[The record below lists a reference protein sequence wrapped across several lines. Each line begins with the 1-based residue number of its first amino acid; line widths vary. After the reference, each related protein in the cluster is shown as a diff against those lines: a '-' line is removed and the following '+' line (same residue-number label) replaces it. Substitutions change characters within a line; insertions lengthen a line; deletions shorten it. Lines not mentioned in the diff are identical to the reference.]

1 MEKRKTRRIR
11 KRVMLKID
19 GKSAI
24 LVDISRTGIRYSTA
38 NPPKIRSVS
47 IALRFDERSFNLK
60 GSIRWVKR
68 KVALQKLYD
77 VGASLDDIPELYS
90 QFIDELKA

>member
-1 MEKRKTRRIR
+1 MEKRKTRRIK

-19 GKSAI
+19 DKSAI

-38 NPPKIRSVS
+38 TPPKSRQVDI
-47 IALRFDERSFNLK
+47 LLHCDEQTFNLK
-60 GSIRWVKR
+60 GTIRWAKR

-77 VGASLDDIPELYS
+77 VGVSLDETSEEYS
-90 QFIDELKA
+90 RFIDEQKA